1 MAKPEAPGRT
11 LGLTRRPEASAI
23 IVTTELEL
31 PEQVRWRREGVQ
43 EEQPERGI
51 AAGVTE
57 EQLGRKEESQG
68 Q

>member
-11 LGLTRRPEASAI
+11 LGLTRPEASAI
-23 IVTTELEL
+23 IVSTELEL
-31 PEQVRWRREGVQ
+31 QEQVRWCREGVQ
-43 EEQPERGI
+43 EEQPERGE

-57 EQLGRKEESQG
+57 EQLGRKGGSQG